1 MKWFFIL
8 GRNPALSREEIFAYL
23 TSRSRKYNEVFF
35 DGNLLVIETP
45 EGEKFNIQEFGGVL
59 KLGEVIFEGD
69 ESEFKNFILDG
80 EIVPADKFTYAVF
93 GNLEFEILKEKFKSN
108 RKKAILKHGR
118 NQIEL
123 EGGKKINLSMNS
135 DFSIFLYGLGEKI
148 YFGLVN
154 QDYDSL
160 DVRKRDMEKPVRRES
175 LAISPRLGKILVNLS
190 GAKPGDLLLDPFCG
204 VGGILQ
210 EGLLKKIKVYGIDKD
225 GEAIK
230 GARENL
236 HWMKKKYGFKE
247 SFALKVGD
255 SRKVDDLQFGAVA
268 TETPLGK
275 ILRKKPDNNEAKQI
289 IQNFEA
295 FIIPILNR
303 LKKSKKYSS
312 KIAITFPVI
321 RDFHVDIKKVVKK
334 GGMKIV
340 FEPIKESRKDQ
351 FISRDI
357 VVLI

>member
-23 TSRSRKYNEVFF
+23 LARSRKYNEVFF
-35 DGNLLVIETP
+35 DGNLLVIETA
-45 EGEKFNIQEFGGVL
+45 EGEKFDIQEFGGVL
-59 KLGEVIFEGD
+59 KLGELIFEGE
-69 ESEFKNFILDG
+69 ESEFKNFVLG
-80 EIVPADKFTYAVF
+80 NEIVPADKFTYTVF
-93 GNLEFEILKEKFKSN
+93 GNLGFEILKEKFKGS

-118 NQIEL
+118 NQMEL
-123 EGGKKINLSMNS
+123 EGGKKINLSINS
-135 DFSIFLYGLGEKI
+135 DFSIFLYGFEGKI
-148 YFGLVN
+148 YFGLSN

-160 DVRKRDMEKPVRRES
+160 EIRKRDMEKPFRRES

-225 GEAIK
+225 VEAIN
-230 GARENL
+230 GAKENL
-236 HWMKKKYGFKE
+236 NWMKKKYGFKE
-247 SFALKVGD
+247 SFSLKVGD
-255 SRKVDDLQFGAVA
+255 SRKVDDLQFGAIA

-303 LKKSKKYSS
+303 LKKSKRYSS

-321 RDFHVDIKKVVKK
+321 RDFHVDVKKISKKV
-334 GGMKIV
+334 GMKIV
-340 FEPIKESRKDQ
+340 FKPIKESRKDQ

-357 VVLI
+357 VVFV